1 MSIPFIDLAA
11 QQKGIRSKIDE
22 AVAKVLDSGQYIMG
36 TPVAE
41 LEEKLAAFAGTKYAV
56 GCASGTCALVLC
68 LLAQNVTKNDAV
80 FVPSFTFIATAESVL
95 LAGATPVVVDVEP
108 DTFNMSPEDLKL
120 AVKQAK
126 DRGLNPKV
134 VIPVDLFGLMA
145 NYDEIGKI
153 AAENNMVVIA
163 DSCQSFGASYKGKRA
178 GSMGLLTST
187 SFFPAKP
194 LGCYG
199 DGGAVFTDS
208 DEMLE
213 LVKSFR
219 VHGMGSDRYENVRIG
234 LNGRLDTIQAAIL
247 LVKLS
252 VFEEEL
258 QKRQIVAARYR
269 EGIKNVTHQVIAEGN
284 FSAYAQF
291 SFVTDKRDELQAH
304 LKEADIP
311 SMIYYPIPV
320 HRQKAYVPYCD
331 YHECPVADMLSK
343 KIISLPMHPYLD
355 EATQDFII
363 AKVNEVVG

>member
-11 QQKGIRSKIDE
+11 QQKCIRPQLDE
-22 AVAKVLDSGQYIMG
+22 AIAKVLDSGQYIMG
-36 TPVAE
+36 KPVAE
-41 LEEKLAAFAGTKYAV
+41 LEEKLASFAGTKYAV
-56 GCASGTCALVLC
+56 SCASGTCALVLC
-68 LLAQNVTKNDAV
+68 LLAQHIKANDAV

-108 DTFNMSPEDLKL
+108 DTFNMSPTDLKL
-120 AVKQAK
+120 AIKQAK
-126 DRGLNPKV
+126 ERGLNPKV
-134 VIPVDLFGLMA
+134 VMPVDLFGLMA
-145 NYDEIGKI
+145 NYEEINKI
-153 AAENNMVVIA
+153 AAENGMVVIA
-163 DSCQSFGASYKGKRA
+163 DACQGFGASYKGKRA

-208 DEMLE
+208 DEMVE
-213 LVKSFR
+213 LVRSFR
-219 VHGMGSDRYENVRIG
+219 IHGMGSDRYENIRVG
-234 LNGRLDTIQAAIL
+234 VNGRLDTLQAAIL

-258 QKRQIVAARYR
+258 QKRQAVAARYR
-269 EGIKNVTHQVIAEGN
+269 AGIKNVSHQVIAEGN
-284 FSAYAQF
+284 FSAFAQF
-291 SFVTDKRDELQAH
+291 SFVTDKRDELQNH
-304 LKEADIP
+304 LKEAEIP

-320 HRQKAYVPYCD
+320 HRQKAYASYCD
-331 YHECPVADMLSK
+331 YREYPVSDMLSK